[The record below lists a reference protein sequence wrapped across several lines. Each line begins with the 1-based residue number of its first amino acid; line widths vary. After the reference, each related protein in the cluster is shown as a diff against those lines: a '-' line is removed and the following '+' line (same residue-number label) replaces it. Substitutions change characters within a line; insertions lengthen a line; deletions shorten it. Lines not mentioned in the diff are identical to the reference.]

1 MKNRVIKNNRSEYD
15 LSNSAKLITTAW
27 TKNSILPK
35 IEGIPSATL
44 RSRHRFFF
52 HFFKWNEWCGSPK
65 REVRTALY
73 CALCSYVSPPE
84 VSVWWSTYGVHKTSS
99 PFQKQFNKHKTM
111 ITTTELRTA
120 HFWINTF
127 TIGSTPQKSPV
138 NQHCWFTGLCVGYVL
153 VQHIAT
159 DGTHEDNI
167 HERWTRHE
175 QLAQGGKHTT
185 DKQDK

>member
-1 MKNRVIKNNRSEYD
+1 MKNRVIKNNRSEYN

-44 RSRHRFFF
+44 RSGHRFFF
-52 HFFKWNEWCGSPK
+52 YFFKWNEWCGSPK

-84 VSVWWSTYGVHKTSS
+84 VSLWCSTYQVHKTSS
-99 PFQKQFNKHKTM
+99 PFHKQYNKHKTM

-127 TIGSTPQKSPV
+127 TPPIGSTPQKSPV
-138 NQHCWFTGLCVGYVL
+138 N
-153 VQHIAT
+153 QHIAT

-167 HERWTRHE
+167 HERRTRHE
-175 QLAQGGKHTT
+175 QLAQGEKHTT